1 MVTYGFGFDSIGQM
15 NRGNLR
21 HSDPKEFIAVGL
33 GEVLWD
39 VFSDGKKKFGGAP
52 TNFAYLAHC
61 LGAASFLVSSVGNDE
76 LGNETIQY
84 IDKLELDRRFV
95 SVDEDHPTGTVTV
108 NLDEFGQPDYIIHE
122 NTAWDFIPSSS
133 DLLEFASEVDAVC
146 FGSLCQRSNISGQTV
161 REFLKATKPQCIRL
175 FDINIRQ
182 SYYSEQVITSMLELA
197 NILKLNDEEMTL
209 VAGILNIV
217 GNETDILNEILKRFG
232 LDMIILTKGVNGSL
246 LIEKGQ
252 HSYMPVEQVE
262 IVDTVGAGD
271 AFAAA
276 VAMGLLHKNS
286 LRTIHE
292 HANRLAAFVCTQTGA
307 TPKIPDELIQM

>member
-1 MVTYGFGFDSIGQM
+1 M
-15 NRGNLR
+15 NKRY
-21 HSDPKEFIAVGL
+21 SDPKEFIVVGL

-52 TNFAYLAHC
+52 TNFACLAHC
-61 LGAASFLVSSVGNDE
+61 LGARSFLVSSVGNDE
-76 LGNETIQY
+76 LGKETIQY
-84 IDKLELDRRFV
+84 IDKLELDRGFV
-95 SVDEDHPTGTVTV
+95 SVDKNHPTGTVTI

-122 NTAWDFIPSSS
+122 NAAWDFIPSSP

-146 FGSLCQRSNISGQTV
+146 FGSLCQRSKISGETV
-161 REFLKATKPQCIRL
+161 CEFLKATKPQCIRL

-182 SYYSEQVITSMLELA
+182 SYYSEKIITSMLEFA
-197 NILKLNDEEMTL
+197 NILKLNDEEMAL
-209 VAGILNIV
+209 VAGIFNII
-217 GNETDILNEILKRFG
+217 GNETDILNEILKRFQ
-232 LDMIILTKGVNGSL
+232 LDLIILTKGINGSL
-246 LIEKGQ
+246 LIEEGQ
-252 HSYMPVEQVE
+252 QSYMSVEPIE

-276 VAMGLLHKNS
+276 VAMGLLRKSS

-307 TPKIPDELIQM
+307 TPNIPDELIQM